1 MNGKLTRILMEHKDV
16 SRIGI
21 AIVLILTNL
30 YLAPSD
36 LRVRLGEH
44 TISSSMSS
52 YATEH
57 RVDKIVIHEDYDVD
71 SKSRDKMMTYFTG
84 DIALVRL
91 DSHAD
96 ISKYTPAC
104 LPTANENFFGKF
116 AVVTG

>member
-1 MNGKLTRILMEHKDV
+1 M
-16 SRIGI
+16 
-21 AIVLILTNL
+21 
-30 YLAPSD
+30 
-36 LRVRLGEH
+36 RVRLGEH
-44 TISSSMSS
+44 TISSSISS

-57 RVDKIVIHEDYDVD
+57 RVDRIVIHEDYDVSSSTKD
-71 SKSRDKMMTYFTG
+71 DTLVYFTG

-104 LPTANENFFGKF
+104 LPTANENYFGKF